1 MYPCWSWWCLLSS
14 VGALTHTHHCTAI
27 SSTMLSTSYKNY
39 RKLSK
44 GIVCWQPECHS
55 VMWCV
60 TCGAWQSRDN
70 VTMSQPDQCHS
81 YLQLGSP
88 ESRGGW
94 IISTHRLSA
103 ACCRFLL
110 CSFSKHGEINSR
122 LVHSPAAECAGD
134 VESQKVW
141 NLTLIFCRT
150 HENNEV
156 FKQRQRTKD
165 SAYGETPKI

>member
-1 MYPCWSWWCLLSS
+1 
-14 VGALTHTHHCTAI
+14 
-27 SSTMLSTSYKNY
+27 
-39 RKLSK
+39 
-44 GIVCWQPECHS
+44 
-55 VMWCV
+55 
-60 TCGAWQSRDN
+60 
-70 VTMSQPDQCHS
+70 MSQPDQCHS

-88 ESRGGW
+88 ESRGVW

-110 CSFSKHGEINSR
+110 CSFSKHGDINSR

-165 SAYGETPKI
+165 SGYGETPKIKNVQPNIIFFTLPVLNAWLVHQWLLLGLQKTRELF